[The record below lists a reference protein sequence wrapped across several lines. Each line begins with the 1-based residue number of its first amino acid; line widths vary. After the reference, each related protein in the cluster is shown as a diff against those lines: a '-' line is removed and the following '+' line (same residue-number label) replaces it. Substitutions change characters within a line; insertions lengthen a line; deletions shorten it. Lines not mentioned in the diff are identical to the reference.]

1 MENKLSEARAI
12 SLEMVAHC
20 MNFKDLTIE
29 DRREISSKG
38 GLAKRDEHLVWAW
51 ANQNKLRK
59 EHKKLGMTALAKKYN
74 LSLRSTYR
82 VVRGK

>member
-1 MENKLSEARAI
+1 
-12 SLEMVAHC
+12 
-20 MNFKDLTIE
+20 MNFADMTVE
-29 DRREISSKG
+29 ERREISTKG
-38 GLAKRDEHLVWAW
+38 GHAKRDDKLTWAW

-82 VVRGK
+82 IVKGR